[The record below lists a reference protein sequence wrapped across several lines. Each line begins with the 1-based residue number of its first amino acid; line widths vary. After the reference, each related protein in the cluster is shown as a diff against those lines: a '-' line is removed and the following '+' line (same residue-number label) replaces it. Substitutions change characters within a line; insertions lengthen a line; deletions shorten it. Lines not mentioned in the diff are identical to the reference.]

1 LLVREDGAVTAS
13 DWSIPK
19 REEELRQTAD
29 MDLPTLALADEV
41 SRLLGEVIQ
50 SISIDAAREDRNPK
64 DCRVH
69 ALWFMAIIA
78 LRALRAAMQA
88 LRSGYEDQSVGY
100 QRLIDELHNRAQK
113 VRDDDSGDYARQWLD
128 GRGLGKGAKLA
139 GQDFWEFLSG
149 PVHANARAVLDWIA
163 ISQPDGSAKIVIGPE
178 RRPDVANAALT
189 YMASEGRDIANLLA
203 RDAGRVLNLTALD
216 ARIREAVATWIPDGE
231 EDE

>member
-1 LLVREDGAVTAS
+1 MTAS
-13 DWSIPK
+13 DWPIPK
-19 REEELRQTAD
+19 REDGLRQTAD
-29 MDLPTLALADEV
+29 VDLPTLALADEV

-64 DCRVH
+64 DFRLH

-149 PVHANARAVLDWIA
+149 PVHANARAALDWIA

-178 RRPDVANAALT
+178 RRPEVSNAALT

-203 RDAGRVLNLTALD
+203 MEAGRGLNLTALD
-216 ARIREAVATWIPDGE
+216 ARIREAVATWIPDSE
-231 EDE
+231 EDA